1 MLVLKNFIYEED
13 GLETIE
19 IAIILAALIAL
30 AIVFKEQLA
39 KLWGNVA
46 GQLTGSDAGI
56 SKFKDRNGNAIFST
70 K

>member
-30 AIVFKEQLA
+30 AIVFKGQLA
-39 KLWGNVA
+39 ELWNKVREA
-46 GQLTGSDAGI
+46 LAPSEDMTSNPFDV
-56 SKFKDRNGNAIFST
+56 KR
-70 K
+70 

>member
-1 MLVLKNFIYEED
+1 MLALKNFIYEED

-39 KLWGNVA
+39 KLWDKVA
-46 GQLTGSDAGI
+46 QQLTGSDAGI
-56 SKFKDRNGNAIFST
+56 DKFKNRNGDDIFT
-70 K
+70 IK

>member
-30 AIVFKEQLA
+30 AIVFKGQLA
-39 KLWGNVA
+39 ALWDKVSGALAPSEDMTSNPFTV
-46 GQLTGSDAGI
+46 
-56 SKFKDRNGNAIFST
+56 K
-70 K
+70 